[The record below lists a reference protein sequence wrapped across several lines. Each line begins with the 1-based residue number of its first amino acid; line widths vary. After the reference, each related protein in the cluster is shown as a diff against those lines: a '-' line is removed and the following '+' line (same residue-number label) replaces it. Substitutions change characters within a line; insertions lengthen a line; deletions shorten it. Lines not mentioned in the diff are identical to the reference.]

1 MFERQCQYS
10 LLFGRLKGL
19 INPMFELQ
27 ESGTVPPCIYP
38 HVYLT
43 SCMRLN
49 LPGVPPLFLHTASD
63 KKLEMEMTWERG
75 YWQLCLAHF
84 TSWIKTQLC
93 TTYNVDTAT
102 CTSSLLQGGSGGSF
116 PSQIEL
122 TLVTAQPPATIRRY
136 HNIAWYHDRG
146 MGTWNL

>member
-43 SCMRLN
+43 SRTQLN
-49 LPGVPPLFLHTASD
+49 LPGIPPLFLHTASD
-63 KKLEMEMTWERG
+63 KKTGDGNDLRTR
-75 YWQLCLAHF
+75 LLA
-84 TSWIKTQLC
+84 I
-93 TTYNVDTAT
+93 V
-102 CTSSLLQGGSGGSF
+102 SSLILCPF
-116 PSQIEL
+116 HFL
-122 TLVTAQPPATIRRY
+122 
-136 HNIAWYHDRG
+136 D
-146 MGTWNL
+146 